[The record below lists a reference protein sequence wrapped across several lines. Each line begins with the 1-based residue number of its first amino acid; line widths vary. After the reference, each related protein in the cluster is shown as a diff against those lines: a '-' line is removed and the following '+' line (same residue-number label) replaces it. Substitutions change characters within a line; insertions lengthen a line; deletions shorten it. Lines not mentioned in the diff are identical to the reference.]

1 MVVINMERTYKD
13 SACSETAGHLI
24 TPPMRRFNGV
34 GNLEIQLPPQRRTR
48 NPNPIPCDD
57 DADDAD
63 DAVSPSGLHSGSSR
77 PAKFISP
84 TDYAARSHS
93 LAPLVIAWS
102 PTCYVND
109 RGFVFCAVGTK
120 AGSVWL
126 LRIALPE
133 YYSVEIPVFPEMS
146 LLGEIV
152 VHKSLISTL
161 SWGMS
166 SSLRGTTQDT
176 VVLATAS
183 SDGRYAHPLWF
194 LTIII
199 IKILI
204 QENFKIS

>member
-1 MVVINMERTYKD
+1 MERTYKD
-13 SACSETAGHLI
+13 SACSETPGHPI
-24 TPPMRRFNGV
+24 TSPMRQFNGV
-34 GNLEIQLPPQRRTR
+34 GNLEIQLPQRRTR

-57 DADDAD
+57 AD
-63 DAVSPSGLHSGSSR
+63 DAVSPRGLQSGSSR

-84 TDYAARSHS
+84 TDYAARNHS

-102 PTCYVND
+102 PTCYVYD

-152 VHKSLISTL
+152 VHKSWISTL
-161 SWGMS
+161 SWGMT
-166 SSLRGTTQDT
+166 SSLKGPTEDT
-176 VVLATAS
+176 VVLATGS
-183 SDGRYAHPLWF
+183 SDGRYAHSF
-194 LTIII
+194 SFQTIII
-199 IKILI
+199 INI
-204 QENFKIS
+204 FS